1 MKHVS
6 IFLFIIVTNKYF
18 SSSSPSNVNVKI
30 ILWTIAK
37 FVDKEGWLDE
47 FQTLFLGLSQ
57 AQAKFEL
64 LIFPDKPN
72 LNMHYL
78 TKLGSFITLCVPWA
92 FALSTLL
99 DTADKG

>member
-37 FVDKEGWLDE
+37 FVDKEGWMDE
-47 FQTLFLGLSQ
+47 FQTLLLGLSQ
-57 AQAKFEL
+57 ARAKLKL
-64 LIFPDKPN
+64 LIFHDEPN

-78 TKLGSFITLCVPWA
+78 TKFGSFIAIRVPN
-92 FALSTLL
+92 LSICT
-99 DTADKG
+99 KYPFGYSS